1 MAVTPDGTLIISLV
15 RDDFHKL
22 GLEGNASSF
31 DYKTNTRYSMSQ
43 NNNSLTKNYYC
54 NLIFTNIIRSFF
66 FIVVKIDLMAKHF
79 VPGKKNYERVKTALE
94 NHLDLIFDVILIWE
108 PPGKFNAIF
117 NGNDILT
124 FGTYSF
130 INSLY
135 KLFNFKMRRYV
146 HLRLLH
152 GFTNVDIPFHF
163 VAKSFHIKPNIVST
177 YLLLLMGLLLMTF
190 LNGLEFLVFPENCM
204 YRFFNNIYII
214 SNNNIILF
222 IFSFDFFF
230 LF

>member
-124 FGTYSF
+124 FGTYF
-130 INSLY
+130 IY
-135 KLFNFKMRRYV
+135 KF
-146 HLRLLH
+146 
-152 GFTNVDIPFHF
+152 
-163 VAKSFHIKPNIVST
+163 IV
-177 YLLLLMGLLLMTF
+177 
-190 LNGLEFLVFPENCM
+190 
-204 YRFFNNIYII
+204 
-214 SNNNIILF
+214 
-222 IFSFDFFF
+222 
-230 LF
+230 

>member
-1 MAVTPDGTLIISLV
+1 MLIFFTGELTLLTIGNKLDLCNTMAVTPDGVLIISLI

-43 NNNSLTKNYYC
+43 NNNSLIKNYYY
-54 NLIFTNIIRSFF
+54 NLIFTNIILSF
-66 FIVVKIDLMAKHF
+66 FIVVKIDLTATHF

-124 FGTYSF
+124 FGTYF
-130 INSLY
+130 IY
-135 KLFNFKMRRYV
+135 KF
-146 HLRLLH
+146 
-152 GFTNVDIPFHF
+152 
-163 VAKSFHIKPNIVST
+163 IV
-177 YLLLLMGLLLMTF
+177 
-190 LNGLEFLVFPENCM
+190 
-204 YRFFNNIYII
+204 
-214 SNNNIILF
+214 
-222 IFSFDFFF
+222 
-230 LF
+230 